1 MNKHYNDN
9 RDLKIEYNKLT
20 TNIQLKVG
28 SIFSKIIII
37 LRKSLHKQRIKSFK
51 KKNKKVL

>member
-9 RDLKIEYNKLT
+9 RDLKTEYNKLT
-20 TNIQLKVG
+20 TNIQLIVG

-37 LRKSLHKQRIKSFK
+37 LRKSLHKQRIKSCK

>member
-20 TNIQLKVG
+20 TNIQLIVG

>member
-20 TNIQLKVG
+20 TNIQLIVG

-37 LRKSLHKQRIKSFK
+37 LRKSLHKQRIKSCK